1 MAVSPNLARD
11 LAREALLY
19 DEIGHRRE
27 ALQLL
32 RHADRV
38 CPEAREIRRVAARL
52 GRPANDTLRTVE
64 RVGCRI
70 MDWLYL
76 PVVIGGSVG
85 AAYLLGNLILI

>member
-1 MAVSPNLARD
+1 MAMSANVAKD

-19 DEIGHRRE
+19 EEIGHRRE

-38 CPEAREIRRVAARL
+38 CPEDREIKRVAARL
-52 GRPANDTLRTVE
+52 ERPANQTLRTVG

-76 PVVIGGSVG
+76 PAVIGGSVG
-85 AAYLLGNLILI
+85 AAYLLGNILLV